1 MDVIAWVISL
11 ILDIISTL
19 GYPGVIFFMI
29 LESMCLPVPSEVVL
43 PFAGALAAE
52 GDMNWILVGLAGT
65 LGCLIGSVVAY
76 YVGLKGG
83 EPLLRK
89 YGKYI
94 LINERH
100 IDSSERWFKK
110 YGDAVVFFS
119 RLLPVIRTFI
129 SLPAGMYKM
138 NFPRFVFLTIA
149 GSLPWCLALSYAGY
163 LLGSNWRDLEG
174 DFRAFEVVIVVAI
187 LVGLVSWIAYKWMKK
202 TKAHA

>member
-1 MDVIAWVISL
+1 MDLIAWVVAFIMGV
-11 ILDIISTL
+11 INAL
-19 GYPGVIFFMI
+19 GYPGVIFFMT

-52 GDMNWILVGLAGT
+52 GEMNWILVGLAGT
-65 LGCLIGSVVAY
+65 LGCLIGSVIAY
-76 YVGLKGG
+76 YIGLKGG

-89 YGKYI
+89 YGKYV
-94 LINERH
+94 LINEKH

-138 NFPRFVFLTIA
+138 NFPRFLVLTVV

-163 LLGSNWRDLEG
+163 LLGSNWSSLEG
-174 DFRAFEVVIVVAI
+174 SFRTLEIIMAVALVLAF
-187 LVGLVSWIAYKWMKK
+187 VGWIAYRRLKK
-202 TKAHA
+202 TRVQA